1 MTTSDR
7 ILIVGG
13 YGYGNVGDEAM
24 LAGLIAKHAGRRL
37 SVVSRNPQQ
46 TTALHGVAAVPIS
59 AAISALMTHQ
69 SVLIGG
75 GSLFGRDMGRIGRLL
90 PAFGGVARLLGRRL
104 VLDGIGLDDVA
115 PSSRGVRRL
124 LAAASS
130 VSVRDARSL
139 ELARSWGIEAEL
151 GTDLSVHMPEV
162 VDSVGRELL
171 RGAGV
176 DLRRSVVGLCL
187 TGVDGPLG
195 RRVVDAG
202 EAAMEWLPEVEF
214 AFIPMARHPM
224 VRTHDDLVLGRELQR
239 RQPRLHLLESDGHPT
254 AVLSAFRSLD
264 MAVCMRFHSLLFA
277 ERAGTPIV
285 PIAYASKC
293 TSWLEERGMSSVEP
307 SAAGLYAA
315 LVGLLGAER
324 RVG

>member
-1 MTTSDR
+1 M
-7 ILIVGG
+7 LIVGG

-24 LAGLIAKHAGRRL
+24 LAGLIEKHSGRRL
-37 SVVSRNPQQ
+37 TVVSRNPQQ

-59 AAISALMTHQ
+59 GAMPALMTHR

-90 PAFGGVARLLGRRL
+90 PAFGAAARLLGRQL
-104 VLDGIGLDDVA
+104 VLEGIGLDDVA

-124 LAAASS
+124 LSAASS

-162 VDSVGRELL
+162 ADSVGRELL

-176 DLRRSVVGLCL
+176 DLRRRVVGLCL
-187 TGVDGPLG
+187 TGVEVPLG
-195 RRVVDAG
+195 RQVLEGV
-202 EAAMEWLPEVEF
+202 AAVMPRLPEVEF
-214 AFIPMARHPM
+214 VFIPMARHPT
-224 VRTHDDLVLGRELQR
+224 VRTHEDLLLGHELR
-239 RQPRLHLLESDGHPT
+239 RLQPGLHLLETDAHP
-254 AVLSAFRSLD
+254 AAILSSFRSLD
-264 MAVCMRFHSLLFA
+264 VAVCMRFHSLLFA

-293 TSWLEERGMSSVEP
+293 VTWLDEREMSSVEP
-307 SAAGLYAA
+307 SAGALHAA
-315 LVGLLGAER
+315 IVALLPAQR